1 MAGKNINLHGIAAEI
16 DRVQEQLRAAK
27 LEASPGGVEYLDL
40 KIAELQD
47 LHYATHQLCPKA
59 WGVWGEPSSLEVA
72 PPKKGPGHAAAR
84 RRADS

>member
-16 DRVQEQLRAAK
+16 DKVQEQLRAAK
-27 LEASPGGVEYLDL
+27 LEAAPSDVEYLDL
-40 KIAELQD
+40 KIAALQD

-59 WGVWGEPSSLEVA
+59 WGVWGEPSALEAA
-72 PPKKGPGHAAAR
+72 PVKRGPAHALPA